1 MHAFAIT
8 IYAMVAASVL
18 PLFTSVLAK
27 TLGRFKLSD
36 NANPRA
42 FLANLTGIAA
52 RAQAAQANAYE
63 TLPVFLASVLMA
75 QYLVL
80 PQPLINDLAW
90 AYVVMRVFYTLAYI
104 ANLSTLRSLIWTLS
118 YACPMLLFF
127 LPVVMH

>member
-18 PLFTSVLAK
+18 PLFTSALAK
-27 TLGRFKLSD
+27 ALGRFKLSD
-36 NANPRA
+36 NADPRA

-90 AYVVMRVFYTLAYI
+90 AYVVLRVFYILAYM
-104 ANLSTLRSLIWTLS
+104 ANLSTLRSLIWTLA